1 MRRWS
6 STACACDSRVVLDLL
21 VHCHEFGGFGAAP
34 RCAAGLA
41 GTLGAALTGVYV
53 APQPPRLPAADLP
66 ASLTGEFIDFVNDE
80 IERAGQAGPAFA
92 RSAQELGAHQVAWQV
107 ALGAPA
113 DVLASAADWND
124 LLVLEYRER
133 VPHESFATIARAVL
147 AGAPC
152 LVVRESWPLAMTRPL
167 CVVIAWNGSSEAQ
180 RAVHAALPLLALA
193 RRVIVL
199 SSPSRQHQ
207 AHSRCEPG
215 YSLDM
220 HLRRHGITATFVSV
234 DLDQRTP
241 EEALLIGAAR
251 VGADLLVMGAF
262 GSARLH
268 KHDAGSVTRHLVEHA
283 GVPLLLRH

>member
-1 MRRWS
+1 M
-6 STACACDSRVVLDLL
+6 LDLL
-21 VHCHEFGGFGAAP
+21 VHCHEFGAFGAAP

-41 GTLGAALTGVYV
+41 GALGAALTGIYV
-53 APQPPRLPAADLP
+53 APQLPRLPAADMP

-80 IERAGQAGPAFA
+80 IERAGHAGAAFA
-92 RSAQELGAHQVAWQV
+92 RSAQALGARDAAWQV
-107 ALGAPA
+107 ALGTPA

-133 VPHESFATIARAVL
+133 VPQESMATIARAVL

-152 LVVRESWPLAMTRPL
+152 LVVRESSSPAVARPS
-167 CVVIAWNGSSEAQ
+167 CAVIAWNGSSEAQ
-180 RAVHAALPLLALA
+180 RAVHAALPLLTLA

-199 SSPSRQHQ
+199 SSPPSRQRQ
-207 AHSRCEPG
+207 AHAQCEPG
-215 YSLDM
+215 YSLDA
-220 HLRRHGITATFVSV
+220 HLRRHGIAATFVNI

-251 VGADLLVMGAF
+251 VGAALLVMGAF
-262 GSARLH
+262 GSARLRM
-268 KHDAGSVTRHLVEHA
+268 HDAGSITRHLIEHA